1 MNSNFT
7 KIAACI
13 MAVVFF
19 GMTFPAFLG
28 EFGYYRSFLIA
39 IAAGVT
45 GLCLTVVIF
54 DVMFD
59 SRGR

>member
-19 GMTFPAFLG
+19 GMTFPAFIG
-28 EFGYYRSFLIA
+28 GFGYYRSFLIA
-39 IAAGVT
+39 VAAAVT

-54 DVMFD
+54 DMMFD
-59 SRGR
+59 SRER